1 MFYQII
7 LTIFFL
13 CPLFYLRVMKKKSWK
28 EIREDLIPKYQGH
41 KKEILGSFALFGAL
55 LVGFIL
61 IALSL
66 ALIEGSFGIPLND
79 MENVSAIINTKINTN
94 LIGFLGLLI
103 IVLFAE
109 EFFFRAFLVS
119 RIGMIFSTLI
129 FTFFHLG
136 YGSIAETI
144 GVFILGLI
152 LAYWFKK
159 KKSLFQNYFGH
170 VLYDLFAIALYLV
183 F

>member
-7 LTIFFL
+7 LTLFFL
-13 CPLFYLRVMKKKSWK
+13 IPLFYLRVVKKKSWS
-28 EIREDLIPKYQGH
+28 EIKQDLIPKYQGH

-55 LVGFIL
+55 LIGFIL
-61 IALSL
+61 IAMCLT
-66 ALIEGSFGIPLND
+66 LIEGNFGIPLND
-79 MENVSAIINTKINTN
+79 MENVSTIIDAQIGTN
-94 LIGFLGLLI
+94 LIGFLVLLI

-109 EFFFRAFLVS
+109 EFFFRAFLVP

-144 GVFILGLI
+144 GVFILGLL

-159 KKSLFQNYFGH
+159 NKSLFQNYFGH
-170 VLYDLFAIALYLV
+170 LLYDFLAIALYLV